1 LCLFAVAVSLARPG
15 LTALTCAL
23 VAIIAVGTAAGVGLG
38 RGQLGPYA
46 ERVAD
51 AALGAG
57 AGALPVAVGTATWLA
72 GAPGS
77 VLVPVTV
84 LATAAGVEAAM
95 LAQTAAAARARQ
107 TSTR

>member
-1 LCLFAVAVSLARPG
+1 PG
-15 LTALTCAL
+15 LTARTCAL
-23 VAIIAVGTAAGVGLG
+23 VALIAVGAAAGVALS

-51 AALGAG
+51 GALGAG

-77 VLVPVTV
+77 VLVPVTL
-84 LATAAGVEAAM
+84 LATAAGVATAM
-95 LAQTAAAARARQ
+95 LAQTAAATPPPPASPNDGPGTPSQ
-107 TSTR
+107 QPG